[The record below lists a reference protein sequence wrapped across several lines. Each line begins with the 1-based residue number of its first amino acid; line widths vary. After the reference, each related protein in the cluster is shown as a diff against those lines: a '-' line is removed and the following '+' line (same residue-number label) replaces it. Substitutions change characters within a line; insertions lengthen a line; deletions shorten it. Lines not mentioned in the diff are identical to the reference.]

1 MPILLGENTNTML
14 SGAGSVSLERFDAF
28 RLQMVDVFDMNTMYQ
43 LGTYEERERE
53 RVDSKYYQLIAS
65 FLLTACFFVK
75 RKTPNDWC

>member
-53 RVDSKYYQLIAS
+53 RE
-65 FLLTACFFVK
+65 LTAN
-75 RKTPNDWC
+75 TIN

>member
-53 RVDSKYYQLIAS
+53 RES
-65 FLLTACFFVK
+65 
-75 RKTPNDWC
+75 